1 MSDSLIEQFSFQIRN
16 QLGVEAGEEA
26 LVRFERYYC
35 LLVEWNER
43 MNLTAIT
50 DREGVYWKHFF
61 DSASL
66 LSIPEFNPRSKL
78 LDVGSGAGF
87 PSIPLQILHP
97 ELDVTILDSL
107 QKRISF
113 LTELGNELKL
123 PHFKAVHGRAEDFGH
138 QKGWRD
144 SFDQVTARA
153 VARLP
158 VLLEFCL
165 PFVKVGG
172 YFFAMK
178 GPEGQNELEES
189 QKALSLLGGEIQEM
203 RTFQIHEIEG
213 SRTILAIRKIIP
225 TPKGYPRKAGTPGKK
240 PIL

>member
-1 MSDSLIEQFSFQIRN
+1 MSDVLIEQFSFKIQN
-16 QLGVEAGEEA
+16 QLGVEAGKEA
-26 LVRFERYYC
+26 LVHFERYYG

-61 DSASL
+61 DSVSL
-66 LSIPEFNPRSKL
+66 LTLPEFNSRSNL

-107 QKRISF
+107 QKRILF
-113 LTELGNELKL
+113 LNELGKELGL
-123 PHFKAVHGRAEDFGH
+123 SHFTAVHGRAEEYGH
-138 QKGWRD
+138 QKDWRD
-144 SFDQVTARA
+144 SFEQVTARA
-153 VARLP
+153 LARLP

-178 GPEGQNELEES
+178 GPEGANELEES
-189 QKALSLLGGEIQEM
+189 KKALSLLGGEIQEIS
-203 RTFQIHEIEG
+203 TFNIQEIEG
-213 SRTILAIRKIIP
+213 SRTILAIRKMKP
-225 TPKGYPRKAGTPGKK
+225 TPQGYPRKAGTPGKK